1 MELKNGETVNG
12 HLVNIDGWMNL
23 NLKSVTRTSRSGDK
37 FWSHTELFVR
47 GNTVKYLRV
56 PEKVADI
63 AADNERN
70 AQNRAKNRR
79 QRGKD
84 HRSRGRGGG
93 GRRYNNHNRNQH
105 QHQNNRNSRYDSD

>member
-1 MELKNGETVNG
+1 MKNGETVNG

-23 NLKSVTRTSRSGDK
+23 NLKSVTRTSASGDK

-56 PEKVADI
+56 PDKVADI

-70 AQNRAKNRR
+70 AQNRAKNRHG
-79 QRGKD
+79 RGKQ
-84 HRSRGRGGG
+84 RQRGRGGG
-93 GRRYNNHNRNQH
+93 GRRYNNYNNRNQH
-105 QHQNNRNSRYDSD
+105 NRNSRYDSD